1 MNNGNSFIM
10 GIYIND
16 FIMGI
21 SMGKCTH
28 MLHGVQNWMIL
39 FGQMLVNIPAPWF
52 AFGISY
58 PFISMIDSIRS
69 ISISN
74 FNI

>member
-52 AFGISY
+52 VYGVINE
-58 PFISMIDSIRS
+58 PNLVMI
-69 ISISN
+69 N
-74 FNI
+74 QKLFV